1 MNQEDYREKVI
12 IFKQNL
18 NKECHTYGWS
28 SAERCA
34 TQLYVNNLN
43 LEDENM
49 YLYEEMNRYKNN
61 YETMI
66 NSEIKN
72 IINDLTDKVI
82 KNNNQKY
89 SNKFIVKIIK
99 NEN

>member
-1 MNQEDYREKVI
+1 
-12 IFKQNL
+12 
-18 NKECHTYGWS
+18 
-28 SAERCA
+28 
-34 TQLYVNNLN
+34 
-43 LEDENM
+43 M

-72 IINDLTDKVI
+72 IINDLSDKVI

>member
-82 KNNNQKY
+82 KNNNQKH

>member
-1 MNQEDYREKVI
+1 MNQVDYREKVI

-43 LEDENM
+43 LED
-49 YLYEEMNRYKNN
+49 
-61 YETMI
+61 
-66 NSEIKN
+66 
-72 IINDLTDKVI
+72 
-82 KNNNQKY
+82 
-89 SNKFIVKIIK
+89 
-99 NEN
+99 

>member
-1 MNQEDYREKVI
+1 MNQVDYREKVI